1 MIINEVQRPSHPVGE
16 PGSSGG
22 PGGANPSANPSG
34 SRGASLGANKGAS
47 QGKNRRQ
54 RSMWPLYAIL
64 LMALAPVV
72 AAVLAYFMPQLGLRP
87 EGHNNYGRILDP
99 QRPLPSAHDM
109 PLTTLDGKP
118 FDLQSLSG
126 QWLLVSADSAACP
139 ESCVR
144 KLYILRNSHAS
155 QGKNVDR
162 LARVWFITDDGDVP
176 QPVLDAYVGTHMLR
190 TDPRTL
196 AGFLAAEHNG
206 AQAADALRGHMWV
219 IDPLGN
225 LMMEFPP
232 DADPIEVRDDIVKL
246 LKNSRIG

>member
-1 MIINEVQRPSHPVGE
+1 MIVNEVQRAPDTQQAH
-16 PGSSGG
+16 
-22 PGGANPSANPSG
+22 
-34 SRGASLGANKGAS
+34 NK
-47 QGKNRRQ
+47 N

-64 LMALAPVV
+64 LMALAPVI

-99 QRPLPSAHDM
+99 QRPIPSAQAL
-109 PLTTLDGKP
+109 PLTTLDGTA
-118 FDLQSLSG
+118 FDLTSLRG
-126 QWLLVSADSAACP
+126 QWVLVTADSAACP

-144 KLYILRNSHAS
+144 KLFILRNSHAS

-162 LARVWFITDDGDVP
+162 LSRVWFVTDDGAVP
-176 QPVLDAYVGTHMLR
+176 QQVLDAYVGTHMLR
-190 TDPRTL
+190 ADPQAL
-196 AGFLAAEHNG
+196 AKFLAADRQG
-206 AQAADALRGHMWV
+206 DQAAQALKAHMWI